1 MDSISAT
8 YMGTIGIR
16 KISRKGAK
24 ARSKGFEK
32 MTMNRKSIWAISICC
47 FLGWSISICR
57 AAELPSK
64 ALFAYGAINA
74 YMAPIWI
81 AKEQGIFRK
90 HNVEVEPVFIIATQ
104 AAQTML
110 AGGVQLGFIGPTHV
124 VNAVAAGSDMVM
136 IMGNQNS
143 VRYQLVAH
151 PSIKRPED
159 LKGKRVGIGASMAGL
174 ATLAAIVALEHVG
187 INARRDNITLLPT
200 GPEPTRLAALKSGAT
215 LATVLAPEIAKP
227 AINEGFPILVDM
239 AKLNIP
245 FQASG
250 LVTMRK
256 ILRNDALMVE
266 RMARATVDAVHF
278 IAAHANR
285 STVVQSLRKNLK
297 LSDSERAEAVYV
309 ELVEEL
315 PRNICP
321 TMAGIR
327 SIMKLM
333 AEFGINAKAAQLKV
347 EDVVDLTLCQ
357 RLGGDGR

>member
-1 MDSISAT
+1 MKRKRSLIVLLC
-8 YMGTIGIR
+8 TICV
-16 KISRKGAK
+16 SSHA
-24 ARSKGFEK
+24 
-32 MTMNRKSIWAISICC
+32 
-47 FLGWSISICR
+47 LCR
-57 AAELPSK
+57 AAELSSK
-64 ALFAYGAINA
+64 AHFAYGAINA

-81 AKEQGIFRK
+81 AKEQGLFRK

-124 VNAVAAGSDMVM
+124 INAVAAGTDMVM

-151 PSIKRPED
+151 PSIKRAED

-200 GPEPTRLAALKSGAT
+200 GPEPTRLAALKSGTT

-227 AINEGFPILVDM
+227 AISEGFPVLVDM
-239 AKLNIP
+239 SKLNIP

-278 IAAHANR
+278 IAAPANR
-285 STVVQSLRKNLK
+285 SVVVQSLRKNLK
-297 LSDSERAEAVYV
+297 LSDSERAEAVYA

-315 PRNICP
+315 SRNICP
-321 TMAGIR
+321 TVTGIR

-347 EDVVDLTLCQ
+347 EELVDLTLCK
-357 RLGGDGR
+357 RLGGDAS

>member
-1 MDSISAT
+1 
-8 YMGTIGIR
+8 
-16 KISRKGAK
+16 
-24 ARSKGFEK
+24 
-32 MTMNRKSIWAISICC
+32 MTMKLSVVILIGWICAAP
-47 FLGWSISICR
+47 LALCR
-57 AAELPSK
+57 AADSTSK

-110 AGGVQLGFIGPTHV
+110 AGGVQIGYIGPTHV

-143 VRYQLVAH
+143 VRYQLIAH
-151 PSIKRPED
+151 PSIKRAED

-174 ATLAAIVALEHVG
+174 ATLAAIVALEHLGV
-187 INARRDNITLLPT
+187 NVRRDNITLLPT
-200 GPEPTRLAALKSGAT
+200 GPEPTRLAALKGGTT
-215 LATVLAPEIAKP
+215 LATVLAPEIAK
-227 AINEGFPILVDM
+227 AATNEGFPILVDM

-250 LVTMRK
+250 LVTMRRT
-256 ILRNDALMVE
+256 LRNEALMVE
-266 RMARATVDAVHF
+266 RIARATADAVHF
-278 IAAHANR
+278 IAAPANR
-285 STVVQSLRKNLK
+285 TVVVQSLRKNLK
-297 LSDSERAEAVYV
+297 LNEPERAEAVYG
-309 ELVEEL
+309 ELVDEL

-321 TMAGIR
+321 TTAGIR

-347 EDVVDLTLCQ
+347 DDLVDLTLCK
-357 RLGGDGR
+357 RLGGEAG